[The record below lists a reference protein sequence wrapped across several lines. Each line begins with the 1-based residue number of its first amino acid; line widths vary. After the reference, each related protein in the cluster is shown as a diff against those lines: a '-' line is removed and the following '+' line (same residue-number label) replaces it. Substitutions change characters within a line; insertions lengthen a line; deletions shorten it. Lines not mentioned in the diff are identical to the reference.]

1 MKSYNEEAIREIPK
15 NKIDKIK
22 TLLEN
27 PNFSE

>member
-15 NKIDKIK
+15 NKIEKIRV
-22 TLLEN
+22 LLEN